1 MDAGLA
7 HKLQTD
13 GPRTGLLLSRV
24 VIGAFWLGQLT
35 WKLPPTFGCP
45 HGGFCMYVHK
55 EIQYPLIPLYAT
67 FLAHVVA
74 PAVYVWAWLTT
85 VIEVVVGVS
94 LLCGLLARL
103 GGLISLLWSLNLLIG
118 LSGVPHE
125 DPPAYIM
132 LAVFGFLFL
141 MEGAGPRANL
151 DRRVVHPWLQRT
163 PPSWWATLLAIFT

>member
-1 MDAGLA
+1 MVARPGI
-7 HKLQTD
+7 
-13 GPRTGLLLSRV
+13 GLLLSRV

-35 WKLPPTFGCP
+35 WKLPPDFGCP

-67 FLAHVVA
+67 FLAHVVVPA
-74 PAVYVWAWLTT
+74 PYLWAWFTT
-85 VIEVVVGVS
+85 VVEVVVGVS

-103 GGLISLLWSLNLLIG
+103 GGLIGLLWSINLLIG

-132 LAVFGFLFL
+132 LAVFGALFML
-141 MEGAGPRANL
+141 EGAGPRASL
-151 DRRVVHPWLQRT
+151 DRRVVRPWLRRI
-163 PPSWWATLLAIFT
+163 PPSWWTTLLATFT